1 MSLYLL
7 FLIHPSNF
15 LRRVTA
21 ISAINR
27 SDQQMHILIINS
39 EYPPIGGGASN
50 ASAHIAKTLV
60 ELGQR
65 VTVMTSV
72 YRGMKRTEDVD
83 GVRVLRLPALRSKS
97 DRSSAWEQI
106 SFMLS
111 ACLIG
116 IWQVNRMRPDVALA
130 FFGAPSGVA
139 TWFWSLF
146 FRMPYIVSLRGGD
159 VPGFRPYD
167 FARQHRL
174 LAPLLRRVWHR
185 ASGVVA
191 NSEGLRQLG
200 QAFEPRIPV
209 KVIPNG
215 VDLEKY
221 KPVTRSWEPPRLLF
235 VGRVVYQKGLDLL
248 LKALAGLPVSSWQ
261 LEIIGDGPQLD
272 RLKEQTARLNIED
285 KVNFPGWQSREEL
298 PKTYQSCNL
307 FVYPSRHEGMPNAVL
322 EAMASGLPVL
332 ATRIA
337 GNEELV
343 SEETGLLVPTED
355 AEALGAALANLIPS
369 ASLRQ
374 QMGRAARKRVEAHY
388 SWRKVAQGYLD
399 LMNSILET
407 R

>member
-1 MSLYLL
+1 
-7 FLIHPSNF
+7 
-15 LRRVTA
+15 
-21 ISAINR
+21 
-27 SDQQMHILIINS
+27 MHILIINS

-50 ASAHIAKTLV
+50 ASAHIARTLV

-65 VTVMTSV
+65 VTVMTSA
-72 YRGMKRTEDVD
+72 YRGMKRNEDVD
-83 GVRVLRLPALRSKS
+83 GVHILRVPALRNKP
-97 DRSSAWEQI
+97 DRSSTWEQV

-111 ACLIG
+111 ACLLG

-139 TWFWSLF
+139 AWFWSLF
-146 FRMPYIVSLRGGD
+146 FRLPYIVSLRGGD

-174 LAPLLRRVWHR
+174 LAPLLRWVWHR
-185 ASGVVA
+185 ASAVVA

-200 QAFEPRIPV
+200 QVFEPRIPV

-215 VDLEKY
+215 VDLEKF
-221 KPVTRSWEPPRLLF
+221 KPLTRDWEVARLLF
-235 VGRVVYQKGLDLL
+235 VGRVVFQKGLDLL
-248 LKALAGLPVSSWQ
+248 LNALAGLQESSWE
-261 LEIIGDGPQLD
+261 LEIVGDGPRVEQ
-272 RLKEQTARLNIED
+272 LKEQAARLRMEKRVKFSGWLTRED
-285 KVNFPGWQSREEL
+285 L
-298 PKTYQSCNL
+298 PTAYQRSTL

-343 SEETGLLVPTED
+343 SQETGVLVPAED
-355 AEALGAALANLIPS
+355 GEALGEALAGLMPN

-374 QMGRAARKRVEAHY
+374 QMGNAARKRVEANY
-388 SWRKVAQGYLD
+388 SWRKVAQAYLD
-399 LMNSILET
+399 LMNTVMGIG
-407 R
+407 